1 MVFCRYGYDCLRA
14 DCWFEHPEV
23 LIMRNDTGSFR
34 VLLQLR
40 SWDMPVMPGHL
51 GAVGGMR
58 DARDLDSSVTAVR
71 EVFEETGL
79 LDVGHLPSA
88 PWRLRAE
95 ARKGSV
101 IPQCFF
107 KFGEGAHVDWWVLL
121 LSGPGTFVA
130 AKDSAECADISRMLP
145 HLPSAKLAPC
155 FGHAWMEAARVP
167 ELPKSVE
174 LMGGLQRRVGEAVE
188 ALTARRFRG

>member
-1 MVFCRYGYDCLRA
+1 MTCSGPFNLR
-14 DCWFEHPEV
+14 
-23 LIMRNDTGSFR
+23 
-34 VLLQLR
+34 
-40 SWDMPVMPGHL
+40 
-51 GAVGGMR
+51 
-58 DARDLDSSVTAVR
+58 
-71 EVFEETGL
+71 
-79 LDVGHLPSA
+79 
-88 PWRLRAE
+88 
-95 ARKGSV
+95 
-101 IPQCFF
+101 
-107 KFGEGAHVDWWVLL
+107 FGEGAHVDWWVLL

-130 AKDSAECADISRMLP
+130 AKDSAESWLHQGLADVWPVLAPHFDHCSIAFGSPPQLRFEECADISRMLP